1 MTTIR
6 RNWTNRVAQIR
17 AAARSC
23 RAYDS
28 DSGNMLPVDPARA
41 FEAWESTP
49 RARLTED
56 TPRQKWTVHVHSSK
70 FYVLTA
76 EETAGLATEAP
87 VASPTTPSGPGT
99 RDRPLDRPGLR
110 TTARLSPSRAAGSH
124 PAHRAV
130 TACPPTYP
138 PRRPISWQRPSA

>member
-56 TPRQKWTVHVHSSK
+56 TPGQKWTVHVHSNK

-76 EETAGLATEAP
+76 EEMAAPADDASPDEAP
-87 VASPTTPSGPGT
+87 AASPTAPPGPRLPAPAPVRRAGQDSGPPRGS
-99 RDRPLDRPGLR
+99 RHRGAPGHIRR
-110 TTARLSPSRAAGSH
+110 TG
-124 PAHRAV
+124 
-130 TACPPTYP
+130 
-138 PRRPISWQRPSA
+138 Q